1 MWIWATVLSLLI
13 VVSLFMPWFHRSAIN
28 QLRSDVDFLRQRMRV
43 LEEGLLHGQKSVGG
57 TPTEVTPEIS
67 TPVAHVSPWKAP
79 EAQYQSQ
86 EPSFV
91 EVEEDA
97 RSGFSLFPWLREN
110 WLLAIGSVFMIF
122 AAGWLVRY
130 SILHGFIGPVGRIIS
145 GLVLGLGIM
154 VVAQYRIRT
163 HLHQGSIF
171 AALGS
176 AIVLLTIFAAQK
188 YYNMFTPASSMILML
203 MTTALT
209 AFISVRFKAE
219 QLSYMTILMAGIVPM
234 LVSTGS
240 KDFISLFSYLAVVI
254 TGTLWVVFLT
264 GWRENI
270 LAALALV
277 FFYSMPILGDHRG
290 WLQEPWV
297 GLAYAFC
304 FALVFFSTSLVAI
317 LKNSGQERMPDLA
330 TAVLLGVFITAWITC
345 VAPQEW
351 QSLLLVVWIVIF
363 SAASYWLF
371 RRAANPQFFYIYSS
385 VSGLLLVAA
394 TAVQFS
400 GPVLTLAF
408 IAEAGLLPLIT
419 WRILREVRKTANTA
433 LFTLLPLFLSF
444 NSLAHSRWPEGVIF
458 HSHFFVVLAMSVVLG
473 GLAYFL
479 SRIKRHSTE
488 PVVGMDAIIAV
499 GSGIAVYYVGHL
511 VWRTLHAALLNDDL
525 ATTLSL
531 SLFMLS
537 GIAGYFMGHRR
548 EMKILQIYGSLII
561 GWVSFR
567 LIFIDMPHME
577 VGGKVVT
584 FFILGA
590 LLLGTAFLERR
601 KKTGVK

>member
-1 MWIWATVLSLLI
+1 MWMWAVLLALLV

-28 QLRSDVDFLRQRMRV
+28 QLRSDVDFLRQRMRD
-43 LEEGLLHGQKSVGG
+43 LEEGLLHGRKSAVDA
-57 TPTEVTPEIS
+57 PAQVRPEVS
-67 TPVAHVSPWKAP
+67 AQVAPVSPWKAP
-79 EAQYQSQ
+79 EAQYQSR

-91 EVEEDA
+91 EEDV

-130 SILHGFIGPVGRIIS
+130 SILHGFMGPVGRIIS
-145 GLVLGLGIM
+145 GLVLGMGIM
-154 VVAQYRIRT
+154 AVAQYRIRT

-176 AIVLLTIFAAQK
+176 VIVLLTIFAAQK
-188 YYNMFTPASSMILML
+188 YYNMFTPASSMIFML

-219 QLSYMTILMAGIVPM
+219 RLSYDGVLMAGLVPM

-240 KDFISLFSYLAVVI
+240 KDFIGLFSYLAVV
-254 TGTLWVVFLT
+254 TAGTLWVVFLT
-264 GWRENI
+264 GWRKNI

-277 FFYSMPILGDHRG
+277 FFYSMPVLGNHHG
-290 WLQEPWV
+290 WLQEPWT
-297 GLAYAFC
+297 GLAYAFG
-304 FALVFFSTSLVAI
+304 FALVFFSTSLVAS
-317 LKNSGQERMPDLA
+317 LKTNGKKRMPDIA
-330 TAVLLGVFITAWITC
+330 TAGLLGVFITAWIIR

-351 QSLLLVVWIVIF
+351 QSLLLAAWMVLF
-363 SAASYWLF
+363 SGAAYWLF
-371 RRAANPQFFYIYSS
+371 TRAANSQFFYIYSG

-419 WRILREVRKTANTA
+419 WKVLSDVRKTANTA
-433 LFTLLPLFLSF
+433 LFTLLPIFLSF

-458 HSHFFVVLAMSVVLG
+458 HSHFFVVLTMSVVLG

-479 SRIKRHSTE
+479 SRIRKHSTE
-488 PVVGMDAIIAV
+488 PVAGMGAIIAV

-531 SLFMLS
+531 SLFMLT
-537 GIAGYFMGHRR
+537 GIASYFTGHRR
-548 EMKILQIYGSLII
+548 EMKMLRIYGGLII

-577 VGGKVVT
+577 IGGKVVT

-601 KKTGVK
+601 KKAGTK